1 MLASTRPRRPV
12 PLVARLALIP
22 LVAGGLILLAVLLVG
37 QVLPGS
43 EEVKIALTV
52 GILLGAGLV
61 LGKLV
66 KPRAELRWPMRIAT
80 VGAGLLVLGWYV
92 NSLRGEDVQ
101 ERLVTAAPPAAATR
115 SGERRD
121 AARSSER
128 PAGPILLSRG
138 RFRDIEH
145 AGSGGAELVRDGRRT
160 ILQLRDFDTDGGPDL
175 RVYLSTDDGADDFVD
190 LGGLKGTSGNQRYT
204 VPRDADLDRLDTVL
218 VWCRAFSVPF
228 TAATLRRA

>member
-1 MLASTRPRRPV
+1 MRLALV
-12 PLVARLALIP
+12 PLVAGALIQLALQ
-22 LVAGGLILLAVLLVG
+22 LVG

-52 GILLGAGLV
+52 AVLLGLGLV

-66 KPRAELRWPMRIAT
+66 KPRAELRWPMRVAT

-101 ERLVTAAPPAAATR
+101 ERLVTAAPPATANAPAT
-115 SGERRD
+115 GGTE
-121 AARSSER
+121 AARRSER
-128 PAGPILLSRG
+128 PAGPTLLSRG

-145 AGSGGAELVRDGRRT
+145 DGAGGAELVRDGRRT

-175 RVYLSTDDGADDFVD
+175 RVYLSSDDGAEDFVD

-228 TAATLRRA
+228 TAATLKRT

>member
-1 MLASTRPRRPV
+1 MLADAPSRTPVPLAARLALV
-12 PLVARLALIP
+12 PLVAGA
-22 LVAGGLILLAVLLVG
+22 LILLAILLVG

-52 GILLGAGLV
+52 TVLLGAGLV

-66 KPRAELRWPMRIAT
+66 KPRAELRWPRRIAT
-80 VGAGLLVLGWYV
+80 VGAGVLVLGWYA

-101 ERLVTAAPPAAATR
+101 ERLVTAAPPVTASST
-115 SGERRD
+115 GGTE
-121 AARSSER
+121 AARRSER
-128 PAGPILLSRG
+128 PAGPTLLGRG

-145 AGSGGAELVRDGRRT
+145 NGSGGAELVRDGRRT
-160 ILQLRDFDTDGGPDL
+160 VLQLRDFETDGGPDL
-175 RVYLSTDDGADDFVD
+175 RVYLSSDDGADDYVD
-190 LGGLKGTSGNQRYT
+190 LGGLKGTSGNQRYD

-228 TAATLRRA
+228 TAATLKQ